1 MGNTTTE
8 GTEHIISLPG
18 TFYLKIE
25 ILEVEHYTIVIEQN
39 VESVPEFS
47 SMVLVL
53 VFATGIAAAMILV
66 RRQRYLRGRS
76 QL

>member
-1 MGNTTTE
+1 
-8 GTEHIISLPG
+8 
-18 TFYLKIE
+18 LKIE